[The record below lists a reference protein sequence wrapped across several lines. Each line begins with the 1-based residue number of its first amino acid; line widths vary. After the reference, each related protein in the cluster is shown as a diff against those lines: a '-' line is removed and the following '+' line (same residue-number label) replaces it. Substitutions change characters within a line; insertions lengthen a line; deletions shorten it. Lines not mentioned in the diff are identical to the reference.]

1 MIAGPLLAVALAL
14 QQQPA
19 PPPAPPDTGRPC
31 RVVID
36 SIGHTYREIT
46 GANGEK
52 SAHGG
57 GGVLGHCEGTGST
70 ISADSFAH
78 YSALGRL
85 DLIGRVQIR
94 DTGMT
99 LDARTASYF
108 LKDERLEAHNNVVA
122 VNRRTGS
129 VLRGPNLL
137 YWRAAKGIRDTVAMY
152 ATQRPT
158 VEYRQN
164 ASGDTLSIEPYIIVG
179 DRLRFKGDDRMW
191 AGGKV
196 TIDRSDFAARSDSM
210 LLDQTTGFGVLV
222 GKPSVEGRGRATT
235 GETGKSY
242 TLVGTR
248 IELGLAQRDIR
259 QVKALG
265 KGKATGTDWVLTA
278 DTIDLRIADRLL
290 QQTFA
295 WGDSMRPHAIS
306 TLYTILS
313 DSLAIDSPGEILTES
328 RAFGSAFSTAKRDSL
343 TPPKETDWITGDS
356 LTIRF
361 AQEQDSVTKR
371 PRSRLRQLVSRGSP
385 ARALT
390 HHPNQQAN
398 PKDTTKTGP
407 SINYSRGHQITLAM
421 LKDRIDRVTVAGK
434 SDGVHLEPRPAVVAD
449 SLKRAGPSQPP
460 APPAPPPSASP

>member
-1 MIAGPLLAVALAL
+1 MTPLLAVVLLL
-14 QQQPA
+14 QGIPA
-19 PPPAPPDTGRPC
+19 SQDTTTGRPC
-31 RVVID
+31 RVAVD
-36 SIGHTYREIT
+36 SMGHYAEVPHPDGSKTL
-46 GANGEK
+46 
-52 SAHGG
+52 HGG
-57 GGVLGHCEGTGST
+57 GGVLAHCDGTSTT

-78 YSALGRL
+78 YPAVGRL

-94 DTGMT
+94 DTGLA
-99 LDARTASYF
+99 LDARTASYY

-122 VNRRTGS
+122 TNRRTGS
-129 VLRGPNLL
+129 VLRGPNLR
-137 YWRAAKGIRDTVAMY
+137 YWRAAPGIRDTVEMY

-158 VEYRQN
+158 VEYRQ
-164 ASGDTLSIEPYIIVG
+164 SQTGDTASQEPYIIVG

-222 GKPSVEGRGRATT
+222 GSPRVGGGGGGGAGGAT
-235 GETGKSY
+235 GEAGKGY

-265 KGKATGTDWVLTA
+265 HGKTTGADWVLTA
-278 DTIDLRIADRLL
+278 DTIDLRIADKLL

-295 WGDSMRPHAIS
+295 WGDSSRPHAIS
-306 TLYTILS
+306 ALYTIQS

-328 RAFGSAFSTAKRDSL
+328 RAFGNAFSTAKRASTTL
-343 TPPKETDWITGDS
+343 PKETDWITGDS

-371 PRSRLRQLVSRGSP
+371 PRSRLRELVSRGAP

-390 HHPNQQAN
+390 HHPNEG
-398 PKDTTKTGP
+398 DTTKVGP
-407 SINYSRGHQITLAM
+407 SINYSRGHQITVTM
-421 LKDRIDRVTVAGK
+421 LRDRIDRVVVAGK

-449 SLKRAGPSQPP
+449 SLKSAGPSQPP
-460 APPAPPPSASP
+460 APPAPPPPVVP

>member
-1 MIAGPLLAVALAL
+1 MTPLLAVVLLL
-14 QQQPA
+14 QGIPA
-19 PPPAPPDTGRPC
+19 SQDTTTGRPC
-31 RVVID
+31 RVAVD
-36 SIGHTYREIT
+36 SMGHYAEVPHPDGSKTL
-46 GANGEK
+46 
-52 SAHGG
+52 HGG
-57 GGVLGHCEGTGST
+57 GGVLAHCDGTSTT

-78 YSALGRL
+78 YPAVGRL
-85 DLIGRVQIR
+85 DLIGRVVIR
-94 DTGMT
+94 DTGLA

-122 VNRRTGS
+122 TNRRSGS
-129 VLRGPNLL
+129 VLRGPNLR
-137 YWRAAKGIRDTVAMY
+137 YWRAAPGIRDTVEMY

-164 ASGDTLSIEPYIIVG
+164 QPGDTLSHEPYIIVA

-196 TIDRSDFAARSDSM
+196 TIDRSDFASRSDSM

-222 GKPSVEGRGRATT
+222 GTPSVEGRGQGSTGQAT
-235 GETGKSY
+235 KNY

-265 KGKATGTDWVLTA
+265 HGKATGADWVLTA

-306 TLYTILS
+306 TLYTIRS

-371 PRSRLRQLVSRGSP
+371 PRSRLRELVSRGAP

-390 HHPNQQAN
+390 HHPNEG
-398 PKDTTKTGP
+398 DTTKVGP
-407 SINYSRGHQITLAM
+407 SINYSRGHQITVAM
-421 LKDRIDRVTVAGK
+421 LRDRIDRVVVAGK

-449 SLKRAGPSQPP
+449 SLKSAGPSQPP
-460 APPAPPPSASP
+460 APPAPPPPVVP

>member
-1 MIAGPLLAVALAL
+1 MTPLLAVVLLL
-14 QQQPA
+14 QGIPA
-19 PPPAPPDTGRPC
+19 SQDTTTGRPC
-31 RVVID
+31 RVAVD
-36 SIGHTYREIT
+36 SMGHYAEVPHPDGSKTL
-46 GANGEK
+46 
-52 SAHGG
+52 HGG
-57 GGVLGHCEGTGST
+57 GGVLAHCDGTSTT

-78 YSALGRL
+78 YPAVGRL
-85 DLIGRVQIR
+85 DLIGRVVIR
-94 DTGMT
+94 DTGLA

-122 VNRRTGS
+122 TNRRSGS
-129 VLRGPNLL
+129 VLRGPNLR
-137 YWRAAKGIRDTVAMY
+137 YWRAAPGIRDTVEMY

-164 ASGDTLSIEPYIIVG
+164 QPGDTLSHEPYIIVA

-222 GKPSVEGRGRATT
+222 GRPSVEGRGLATS
-235 GETGKSY
+235 GQVAKNY

-265 KGKATGTDWVLTA
+265 HGKATGADWVLTA

-306 TLYTILS
+306 TLYTIRS

-371 PRSRLRQLVSRGSP
+371 PRSRLHELVSRGAP

-390 HHPNQQAN
+390 HHPNEG
-398 PKDTTKTGP
+398 DTTKVGP
-407 SINYSRGHQITLAM
+407 SINYSRGHQITVAM
-421 LKDRIDRVTVAGK
+421 LRDRIDRVVVAGK

-449 SLKRAGPSQPP
+449 SLKSAGPSQPP
-460 APPAPPPSASP
+460 APPAPPPPVVP